1 MGYLID
7 EVAEPNQS
15 VRGCIIALEDDLRI
29 RRALRI
35 NSLIDFYRY
44 EVTFKLRK
52 Q

>member
-35 NSLIDFYRY
+35 NPSIDFYRY
-44 EVTFKLRK
+44 EVTFTLRK
-52 Q
+52 L